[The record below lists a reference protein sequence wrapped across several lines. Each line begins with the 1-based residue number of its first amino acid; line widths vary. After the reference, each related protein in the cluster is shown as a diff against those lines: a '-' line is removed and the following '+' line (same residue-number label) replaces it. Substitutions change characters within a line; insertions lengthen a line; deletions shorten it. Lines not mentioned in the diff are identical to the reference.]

1 MKDEKKKTA
10 EAEPKVKLYRLT
22 ITETFEATSI
32 EEAREL
38 ARGAVRRFAELRKEK
53 VEDAVVR
60 VTRAKYSS
68 RADRLSEAES
78 SLEDAK
84 SVVEELKDEIEQWK
98 DGLPEN
104 LQDSEKANQLDE
116 CVSAL
121 EDLISNLEEAE
132 GNFGSVDFPG
142 MY

>member
-10 EAEPKVKLYRLT
+10 EAEPKVKLYRFT
-22 ITETFEATSI
+22 ITEEIEATSI
-32 EEAREL
+32 DEARKLAAKAL
-38 ARGAVRRFAELRKEK
+38 ARIDKNK
-53 VEDAVVR
+53 VVEAIQR
-60 VTRAKYSS
+60 VTRGKYSS

-78 SLEDAK
+78 SLADAK
-84 SVVEELKDEIEQWK
+84 SVVEELKDEIEQWHE
-98 DGLPEN
+98 GLPEN
-104 LQDSEKANQLDE
+104 LQNSEKASQLEE

-132 GNFGSVDFPG
+132 TNFGSVDFPG